1 MKLASAPRKTPL
13 KTEQLK
19 WTCDPEFFELETT
32 EKAKPIEGIIGQER
46 ALKALKLGVELKSQG
61 YNIFITGLSGTGKF
75 TTVKKMLETIS
86 PSCPNLFDYAYVNNF
101 DDRDRPIL
109 LTFPAGKAILFQKDF
124 QQTIKYLQENIPQ
137 VLENEPFTSKK
148 VELIR
153 IFQQKHKDL
162 LGGFEKELKKEK
174 LTLGELKI
182 GDAPRPEIFAVI
194 NNEPVLIQN
203 LNEYITKKVIT
214 EKQAEQ
220 IREKYNEYQQKL
232 QTILKSGWEINK
244 DFSKELESLEKESVS
259 QIIKFALND
268 IKKKYKI
275 KNIEEYIDL
284 VEANILKDLAIFT
297 GVKPA
302 QQQTE
307 EGELINNLK
316 DYDINIVLDNSKV
329 KEYPV
334 VIETSPTH
342 TNLFGN
348 IEKYNDS
355 SGGWY
360 TDYSKIKAGSLLRA
374 NGGYLVINATDAF
387 SEPGVWKS
395 LKRVLLYGNLEIQ
408 DVASVFQITTSVLK
422 PEPIPIT
429 TKIIFIG
436 NNYIYSYL
444 SQSEDDFN
452 KIFKVKAE
460 FDYEMDRSERTI
472 SEYVQFIK
480 KLVQSENLL
489 DFDKSGIA
497 KITEHGA
504 RYAGDQNKLT
514 TRFSYLADLIRESVF
529 WAKDN
534 GDKLVNAY
542 HVNHAYSSMVERQG
556 LYESKMK
563 EMIDEGTILI
573 DTKGKRVG
581 QINGLAVYGNGN
593 FSFGKP
599 SRITATT
606 SLGNGNI
613 INVEREAGLS
623 GNTHNKGILII
634 AGYFRETFGKK
645 IPLSFT
651 ASIVFEQGYG
661 TIDGDSASVTEICA
675 LLSSLS
681 CIPIKQNFA
690 ITGSVNQKGDI
701 QPIGGVN
708 EKIEG
713 FYEVCKL
720 KGFTKDQGVIIP
732 KQNIKDLMLKDEVID
747 SVNKKEFRIY
757 AVEKVSEAIEI
768 LTGIKAGEPNEHGH
782 YPANTLFGMVE
793 KTLKEMR
800 QAMKGQQAQNTAPV
814 AQSNTQTKKTKKKNK

>member
-1 MKLASAPRKTPL
+1 
-13 KTEQLK
+13 
-19 WTCDPEFFELETT
+19 
-32 EKAKPIEGIIGQER
+32 
-46 ALKALKLGVELKSQG
+46 
-61 YNIFITGLSGTGKF
+61 
-75 TTVKKMLETIS
+75 
-86 PSCPNLFDYAYVNNF
+86 
-101 DDRDRPIL
+101 
-109 LTFPAGKAILFQKDF
+109 
-124 QQTIKYLQENIPQ
+124 
-137 VLENEPFTSKK
+137 
-148 VELIR
+148 
-153 IFQQKHKDL
+153 
-162 LGGFEKELKKEK
+162 
-174 LTLGELKI
+174 
-182 GDAPRPEIFAVI
+182 
-194 NNEPVLIQN
+194 
-203 LNEYITKKVIT
+203 
-214 EKQAEQ
+214 
-220 IREKYNEYQQKL
+220 
-232 QTILKSGWEINK
+232 
-244 DFSKELESLEKESVS
+244 
-259 QIIKFALND
+259 
-268 IKKKYKI
+268 
-275 KNIEEYIDL
+275 
-284 VEANILKDLAIFT
+284 
-297 GVKPA
+297 
-302 QQQTE
+302 
-307 EGELINNLK
+307 
-316 DYDINIVLDNSKV
+316 
-329 KEYPV
+329 
-334 VIETSPTH
+334 
-342 TNLFGN
+342 
-348 IEKYNDS
+348 
-355 SGGWY
+355 
-360 TDYSKIKAGSLLRA
+360 
-374 NGGYLVINATDAF
+374 
-387 SEPGVWKS
+387 
-395 LKRVLLYGNLEIQ
+395 
-408 DVASVFQITTSVLK
+408 VLK